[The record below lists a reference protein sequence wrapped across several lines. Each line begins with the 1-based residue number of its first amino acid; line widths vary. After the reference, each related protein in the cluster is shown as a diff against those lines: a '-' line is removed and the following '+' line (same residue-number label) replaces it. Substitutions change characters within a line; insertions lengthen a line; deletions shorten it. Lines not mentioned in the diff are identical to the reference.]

1 MGFKLKTYIFFLVF
15 ISCFAYAQQTKIDS
29 LQQLLKTAS
38 KTEQASIYI
47 ELSKLVQDK
56 SNPNE
61 NPAVTYLEEAK
72 KRIDTEKDKALYFQY
87 LSLLSRQ
94 QLYANQINESLE
106 TSKKALDLG
115 YKKDSSELIELY
127 KKEYL

>member
-1 MGFKLKTYIFFLVF
+1 MGFKLKIVLFFSLF
-15 ISCFAYAQQTKIDS
+15 ISCFVFAQQTKIDS
-29 LQQLLKTAS
+29 LEQLLKTAS

-72 KRIDTEKDKALYFQY
+72 KRIDIEKDK
-87 LSLLSRQ
+87 
-94 QLYANQINESLE
+94 
-106 TSKKALDLG
+106 TP
-115 YKKDSSELIELY
+115 
-127 KKEYL
+127 